1 VQEDR
6 ELQFSF
12 FEEMELPEDVL
23 RKIYRDNAMRLFG
36 LKKLPEGN
44 RAVPDEASVGRVRS
58 DYAATPK
65 PDCCE
70 NQ

>member
-23 RKIYRDNAMRLFG
+23 RKIYRDNALRLFG
-36 LKKLPEGN
+36 LK
-44 RAVPDEASVGRVRS
+44 
-58 DYAATPK
+58 
-65 PDCCE
+65 E
-70 NQ
+70 NQS